1 MSARSVVAGATAV
14 GLTMLAMICQ
24 QLDEAGHA
32 SVCAVHAPLGLQPA
46 YPWAASLVPW
56 VGPAGL
62 VLLGVALVV
71 AVSSQWRNTIPRGG
85 LA

>member
-1 MSARSVVAGATAV
+1 
-14 GLTMLAMICQ
+14 MLAMICQ

-32 SVCAVHAPLGLQPA
+32 FVCAVHPPLGPLPA

-56 VGPAGL
+56 IGPAGL
-62 VLLGVALVV
+62 VFLSAALVI
-71 AVSSQWRNTIPRGG
+71 AVSSQWRSTIPRGG